1 MSTMSP
7 ILVTIGYDVGIGF
20 AIGRLI
26 SSFYEMGI
34 RLTGDPSAVHFAFTK
49 VGGGSN
55 PSLPAGFSNLVEFDG
70 NHADE
75 AGIERLADYVKAND
89 IKVIFGLDVPVEA
102 SYLGVQRR
110 AGVRIIVSYIG
121 APCSSLN
128 SGLTLA
134 LKRFEVRMLRPDK
147 PDHFILESEAMRR
160 TAVNGRGIA
169 AACTSVV
176 PTGVDVEDFVPM
188 PEAKQV
194 VFDAFQIPTDRKIVV
209 YMGHM
214 HERKGVHVLL
224 RAADV
229 VVTAR
234 KRRDIHFLILG
245 NRPDEIESFRD
256 CFDRAET
263 SPFITIGG
271 YRDHIPELLAG
282 CYVGCIPSTGWDSF
296 PMSSLEMQACG
307 LPVIASDCQGVPETI
322 ALLRTG
328 LVVKAGDVEA
338 LAEAVIQMADNPTE
352 RDRMAAAARERI
364 VSSLSRNHQIER
376 LTATMRDI
384 VGQP

>member
-1 MSTMSP
+1 M
-7 ILVTIGYDVGIGF
+7 TIGYDVGIGF

-26 SSFYEMGI
+26 SSFYEMGL
-34 RLTGDPSAVHFAFTK
+34 RLTGDPSAVHFAFTR

-55 PSLPAGFSNLVEFDG
+55 PSLPAGFNNLVEFDG

-75 AGIERLADYVKAND
+75 ADIERLANYVKANG

-110 AGVRIIVSYIG
+110 AGVRAIVSYIG

-128 SGLTLA
+128 SGLKLA

-188 PEAKQV
+188 PEAKHV
-194 VFDAFQIPTDRKIVV
+194 VFDALQIPRDRKIVV

-229 VVTAR
+229 VVKAR

-245 NRPDEIESFRD
+245 NRPDEIEPFRD
-256 CFDRAET
+256 CFDSTET

-322 ALLRTG
+322 APLKTG

-338 LAEAVIQMADNPTE
+338 LADAVIRMADNPAE

-364 VSSLSRNHQIER
+364 VSSLSRTHQIER

-384 VGQP
+384 VGQL